1 MKLIDWCLTKI
12 LPVFH
17 LYRGAIDWKMSK
29 TVANYLF
36 FFRSTGTAYPSGAPE
51 FTPGF

>member
-1 MKLIDWCLTKI
+1 MILIDLCLTKI

-29 TVANYLF
+29 AVANYLF
-36 FFRSTGTAYPSGAPE
+36 FFRSAYPSGAPE